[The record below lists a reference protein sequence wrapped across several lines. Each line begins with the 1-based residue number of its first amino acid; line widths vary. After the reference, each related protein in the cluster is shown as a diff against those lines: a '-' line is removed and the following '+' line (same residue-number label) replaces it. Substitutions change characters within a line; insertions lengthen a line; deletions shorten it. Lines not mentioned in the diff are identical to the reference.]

1 DLDRQPWKYRYHQ
14 YGEAWFEFFAEA
26 VRSGS
31 ITDQEI
37 KTAIERK
44 FVRADIMK
52 GNRGDD
58 TAMERAA
65 GMLHALRLKLRD
77 IKRKT
82 ERMITGGNV

>member
-1 DLDRQPWKYRYHQ
+1 
-14 YGEAWFEFFAEA
+14 
-26 VRSGS
+26 
-31 ITDQEI
+31 
-37 KTAIERK
+37 
-44 FVRADIMK
+44 MK

-58 TAMERAA
+58 TAMERAV